1 MNQRVHES
9 SLSAERDGWARWI
22 FAALFVS
29 LLLHLAL
36 WEWARQVPVEHMSD
50 AFYEKIVP
58 RVFQVDRV
66 EIDPRL
72 LEPEPTKVEIPRPL
86 EQPRER
92 IAWDAPSPSA
102 VTVPPLPRLDQA
114 ILTEKPAVPVESPA
128 QSLPSALPLAPDAA
142 MEDLLRDQ
150 SALPSPVSPPEEG
163 IPLPQAGVAPGF
175 SDLDA
180 MLAKNVPLEA
190 GGGPIVLP
198 GDVLFDYDT
207 YQLQPKAVESLE
219 KLGRL
224 LRRDPSLR
232 FRIEGHSDSFGPD
245 DYNLRLSEL
254 RADTVRN
261 WLVSAAGIPA
271 GSIEILGLGETRPV
285 APVDGSIE
293 AQLPNRRVEI
303 LVLDPVP

>member
-9 SLSAERDGWARWI
+9 SPSAERDGWARWI
-22 FAALFVS
+22 LAALFVS
-29 LLLHLAL
+29 VLLHLAL

-72 LEPEPTKVEIPRPL
+72 LEPEPPKVDMPRPVDP
-86 EQPRER
+86 PRER
-92 IAWDAPSPSA
+92 IAWDAPPASA
-102 VTVPPLPRLDQA
+102 VAPVPPPRLDQA
-114 ILTEKPAVPVESPA
+114 ILAERPAVPIESPVP
-128 QSLPSALPLAPDAA
+128 SLPSALPLAEDAE

-150 SALPSPVSPPEEG
+150 SPVPAPVALPTEG

-180 MLAKNVPLEA
+180 MLAKNAPLTA
-190 GGGPIVLP
+190 GAGPIVLP

-207 YQLQPKAVESLE
+207 YQLQPNAVESLE

-232 FRIEGHSDSFGPD
+232 FRIHGHSDSFGPD

-254 RADTVRN
+254 RAETVRN
-261 WLVSAAGIPA
+261 WLVSAAGIPV

>member
-1 MNQRVHES
+1 M
-9 SLSAERDGWARWI
+9 
-22 FAALFVS
+22 ALCVS
-29 LLLHLAL
+29 LLFHLAL
-36 WEWARQVPVEHMSD
+36 WEWARQVPVEHLSD

-66 EIDPRL
+66 EIDPKL
-72 LEPEPTKVEIPRPL
+72 IEPEVPKIELPRPI
-86 EQPRER
+86 EQPREPVS
-92 IAWDAPSPSA
+92 WDTPPPSA
-102 VTVPPLPRLDQA
+102 VAAPPLPQLDQA
-114 ILTEKPAVPVESPA
+114 ILAEKPTVPIESPA
-128 QSLPSALPLAPDAA
+128 QSLPSALPLAQDAEL
-142 MEDLLRDQ
+142 EDLLREQ
-150 SALPSPVSPPEEG
+150 SAFPSTGSPPDDG
-163 IPLPQAGVAPGF
+163 IPLMQANAASSF

-180 MLAKNVPLEA
+180 LLAKNVPLTA
-190 GGGPIVLP
+190 GAGPIVLP

-207 YQLQPKAVESLE
+207 YQLQSNAVESLE

-254 RADTVRN
+254 RAATVKN
-261 WLVSAAGIPA
+261 WLVSAAGLPA
-271 GSIEILGLGETRPV
+271 DSIEIVGFGETRPV

>member
-9 SLSAERDGWARWI
+9 SPSAERDGWARWI
-22 FAALFVS
+22 LAALFVS
-29 LLLHLAL
+29 VLLHWAL

-66 EIDPRL
+66 EIDPRH
-72 LEPEPTKVEIPRPL
+72 LEPEPTKVEMPRPV

-150 SALPSPVSPPEEG
+150 SALPSPVSPPAEG

-207 YQLQPKAVESLE
+207 YQLQPNAVESLE